1 MTFTKKVS
9 NIVHCKLMFVV
20 INHTI
25 NMRQKRT
32 LNQTA
37 NKAHIIG
44 MRSLYWKS
52 RHVNFP
58 TIAVNRGGTFYIG
71 QWSLCVDQHL

>member
-9 NIVHCKLMFVV
+9 NIVHFKLMFAV

-25 NMRQKRT
+25 DMREKRM

-37 NKAHIIG
+37 NKVQIIG

-58 TIAVNRGGTFYIG
+58 IIAVDRGGTIDIG
-71 QWSLCVDQHL
+71 QWSLRVDQHL

>member
-1 MTFTKKVS
+1 M
-9 NIVHCKLMFVV
+9 V

-25 NMRQKRT
+25 NMRQKRM

-37 NKAHIIG
+37 NEVQIIG

-52 RHVNFP
+52 RHVDFP
-58 TIAVNRGGTFYIG
+58 TIAVDRGGQFILVSGVSVLNNIFRCSHVLNFGYV
-71 QWSLCVDQHL
+71 SRKPS